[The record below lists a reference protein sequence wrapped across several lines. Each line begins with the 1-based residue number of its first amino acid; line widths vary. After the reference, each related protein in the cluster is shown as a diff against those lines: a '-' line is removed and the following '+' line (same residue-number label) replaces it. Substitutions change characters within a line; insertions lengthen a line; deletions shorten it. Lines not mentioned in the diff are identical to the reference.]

1 MKYSVILHPEA
12 VKEYRALDGSI
23 QKLVKKQLDKISEAP
38 QLGEVLGNK
47 YGMDL
52 SGYRKMYVD
61 HKRVRIIYRIVEER
75 IIVEVIA
82 IGERN
87 DFDVYKNAAHRL
99 NRE

>member
-1 MKYSVILHPEA
+1 MNYAVILHPDA

-23 QKLVKKQLDKISEAP
+23 QKLVKKQLEKISEAP
-38 QLGEVLGNK
+38 RLGELLGNK

-61 HKRVRIIYRIVEER
+61 HKRVRIIYRIIEDTIV
-75 IIVEVIA
+75 VEVIA

-99 NRE
+99 GRE

>member
-1 MKYSVILHPEA
+1 MKYSVVLHPEA
-12 VKEYRALDGSI
+12 VKEYLALDGSI
-23 QKLVKKQLDKISEAP
+23 QKLVKKQLGKISETP

-61 HKRVRIIYRIVEER
+61 HKRIRIVYRIVEDK
-75 IIVEVIA
+75 IIIEVIA

-99 NRE
+99 SKE